1 MTDFSAISKFS
12 TTLDDVPFSV
22 FESIVTALKS
32 ANASEIA
39 GLHQGKTTYQPCPD
53 VKSWPAGAFELEHNV
68 HAPPQGIGL
77 LKEAI
82 QSAHLKRGYGN
93 FLMDQLMICSGAT
106 HGLKIAA
113 DSVLN
118 PGDEALI
125 LSPQWLFARGVLK
138 SCNAVVREAP
148 LFLALC
154 EDPNLDLRAYLENVV
169 TAKTRLIYF
178 NTPNNPTGY
187 SMSRAQLQE
196 LVNFC
201 HEKGIWLVADNAYE
215 FYDYSEHG
223 FIDARDL
230 DGGDEIIFSIY
241 SFSKS
246 YIMPGYRV
254 GYLISPNSRALDT
267 QKRGLHTIYSVATPS
282 QYGAWQALK
291 TPTEQLQLQ
300 RDETLAR
307 AKIAQE
313 CLIVPHLGFS
323 GGFYLFLDLS
333 TLGPAGLR
341 PFYEELLENGISL
354 APGQAFGTGMESYA
368 RLCFTAVER
377 ELLRKS
383 IQIINEA
390 FSTRV
395 AIAA

>member
-1 MTDFSAISKFS
+1 MTDFSAIGQIS

-22 FESIVTALKS
+22 FEGIVTALKS
-32 ANASEIA
+32 SNASEIS

-53 VKSWPAGAFELEHNV
+53 VKLWPTGAFELEHNV
-68 HAPPQGIGL
+68 HAPPQGIRS
-77 LKEAI
+77 LKEVI
-82 QSAHLKRGYGN
+82 QSSHLKRGYSN
-93 FLMDQLMICSGAT
+93 FLMDQLMICAGAT
-106 HGLKIAA
+106 HSLKIAA
-113 DSVLN
+113 DSVLS

-138 SCNAVVREAP
+138 SCNAAVCEAP
-148 LFLALC
+148 LFLDLC
-154 EDPNLDLRAYLENVV
+154 KDPNLDLRTYLENAVS
-169 TAKTRLIYF
+169 AKTRLIYF

-187 SMSRAQLQE
+187 SMTRAQLQE

-201 HEKGIWLVADNAYE
+201 HDKGIWLIADNAYE
-215 FYDYSEHG
+215 FYDYSEQG

-230 DGGDEIIFSIY
+230 DGGEEITFSLY

-254 GYLISPNSRALDT
+254 GYLISPNSRALDI

-291 TPTEQLQLQ
+291 TSTGQLQFQ

-313 CLIVPHLGFS
+313 CLTVPHLGFS

-333 TLGPAGLR
+333 ALGPAGPA

-354 APGQAFGTGMESYA
+354 APGQVFGTGMESYA

-383 IQIINEA
+383 IQTINELYL
-390 FSTRV
+390 TRV

>member
-1 MTDFSAISKFS
+1 MSAFEPNSCPS

-22 FESIVTALKS
+22 FESIVAALKNTD
-32 ANASEIA
+32 AHEIA
-39 GLHQGKTTYQPCPD
+39 GLHQGKTTYRPCPD
-53 VKSWPAGAFELEHNV
+53 VKSWQNNEFELEHNV
-68 HAPPQGIGL
+68 HAPPQGIRS

-82 QSAHLKRGYGN
+82 QRVHAERGYGD
-93 FLMDQLMICSGAT
+93 FAMDQLMICSGAT

-138 SCNAVVREAP
+138 SCNAIVREAP
-148 LFLALC
+148 VFLALC
-154 EDPNLDLRAYLENVV
+154 EDPSLDLRAYLEGAV
-169 TAKTRLIYF
+169 TPKTRLIYF

-187 SMSRAQLQE
+187 SMTRAQLQE
-196 LVNFC
+196 LVDFC
-201 HEKGIWLVADNAYE
+201 REKRIWLVADNAYE
-215 FYDYSEHG
+215 FYDYSEQG

-230 DGGDEIIFSIY
+230 DGGDEITFSIY

-254 GYLISPNSRALDT
+254 GYLISPISRALDL

-291 TPTEQLQLQ
+291 TPSEQLQFQ

-307 AKIAQE
+307 AQIAQD
-313 CLIVPHLGFS
+313 CLTVPHLGFS

-333 TLGPAGLR
+333 VLGPGATET
-341 PFYEELLENGISL
+341 FHQTLLKNGISL
-354 APGQAFGTGMESYA
+354 APGQAFGSGMASYA

-377 ELLRKS
+377 DLLTRS
-383 IQIINEA
+383 IQTINETYT
-390 FSTRV
+390 SNV
-395 AIAA
+395 AVAA